1 MKFNEKLIELRRK
14 KGLSQEE
21 LGYKLNVTR
30 QTVSKWEL
38 GQTTPEMDK
47 LIEISKEFDISIDEL
62 INDSEI
68 HNLTDTIPTTELE
81 SKNKD
86 TIKKQSSREKSIKI
100 LLIVALIVVI
110 VVLIMKSCDFFGN
123 KWRKMQEKKSE
134 EQQKNTEQQDKIFNS
149 IFNIFDNLS
158 YEIDNKESDMEDEF
172 KINTFNLF
180 LESYS
185 GTRKGEHVKNL
196 IDNIIKSNKKESK
209 KITVIYNESEIQDE
223 AEMKKLKQ
231 KFETFTDYEV
241 SFVYDSD
248 GYINKAIIEN
258 L

>member
-14 KGLSQEE
+14 EGLSQEE

-47 LIEISKEFDISIDEL
+47 LVEIGKIFNISVDEL
-62 INDSEI
+62 VNDSKI
-68 HNLTDTIPTTELE
+68 HNLTDTIPITEQE

-86 TIKKQSSREKSIKI
+86 TIKKGGREKSIKI
-100 LLIVALIVVI
+100 ILIVALIVVI
-110 VVLIMKSCDFFGN
+110 VVLIMKSCDFLGN
-123 KWRKMQEKKSE
+123 KWREMQEKNSE
-134 EQQKNTEQQDKIFNS
+134 EKQKNTEQQDKIFDS
-149 IFNIFDNLS
+149 IFNIFDNITN
-158 YEIDNKESDMEDEF
+158 ETDDEESDMEKEI

-185 GTRKGEHVKNL
+185 GTRKGERVKSL
-196 IDNIIKSNKKESK
+196 IDNIITSNKKESK
-209 KITVIYNESEIQDE
+209 KITVIYNENEIQDE
-223 AEMKKLKQ
+223 TEMKKLKQ